1 MEEIGVVNLEN
12 LGKSEAFSNLEIEK
26 RKKKAIEF
34 FKKSGNWIYYA
45 ILSII
50 LFISVYIRT
59 RNIPKLKDITTNTW
73 TLGPDLDPFL
83 FLRWAKYIAEHGKLF
98 LLDRMRYVP
107 LSDICSGT
115 SCTPVNTAGEMNL
128 ISYMIA
134 WLSKFLSFFDKNITV
149 TYSAIIWP
157 VIMAVLTGIAFFL
170 FTRKLFYKENKKIAN
185 IIALISTLLFVLVP
199 SLLSRSIAGIPEKE
213 AAAFFF
219 LFGAFYFFLEAY
231 TSEKLKKGI
240 IYSALA
246 GIFTA
251 LLGLVWG
258 GVTFAFLGI
267 WGVVLFAFFLGKID
281 KKKFLFYVIWLISSI
296 IIMIPLSTRYTPSN
310 LINSSSTGLN
320 FVVFFILLV
329 DFLVFRK
336 RIFRLDEKIK
346 KKIKLPN
353 PFISLIV
360 AFIAL
365 GILASL
371 VFGISF
377 IPDMIKDVISHAV
390 EPLDPNRFGVTV
402 AENKQPYF
410 TSDWAGEFGPIV
422 LNIPL
427 YFWLFFVGAVFLFY
441 YMIKPLIKKEKIILT
456 IGYTLFLLGLI
467 FSKYSSGSVLNGES
481 GLSLLVYFGGVLA
494 FLLPFGS
501 VYYKRYKEQKFSVFE
516 EFNISYIFYFVI
528 LTIMIVAARG
538 AIRLVM
544 VLGAVSPIAIAFL
557 ITKSSQK
564 YFHEKEESNKI
575 FIGIAVLIILIA
587 SIFTAWTY
595 YQSDKSMAE
604 NFAPGY
610 YQFQWQKAMA
620 WVRDNTPLTA
630 VFAHWWDYGY
640 WVQTIGERA
649 TILDGGNAV
658 GYWNHFM
665 GRLILTGTDE
675 REALSFLYAHNGT
688 HLLID
693 STDIGKYGAFSSI
706 GSNENY
712 DHFSWIPNALLDPKQ
727 TQETNNE
734 TIYVYP
740 IGTATDEDI
749 ILNQSGKEIL
759 LPRKKTGVGAVAIR
773 EDMNKTELQ
782 PTVYFVYNSQQYQ
795 MPLRYVYIKGKL
807 YDFKTGLDAGIFIFP
822 SLDYQNSQLSVNE
835 KGAAFYLGQRVIHT
849 ELVRLYLFNE
859 SSNYFKLVHTEQS
872 LVNEDLKRQGVNLG
886 DFVYYQGFQGPIKI
900 WEISYPSD
908 IRLNST
914 YLSMAYPPEFEKVTS
929 GEY

>member
-12 LGKSEAFSNLEIEK
+12 LGKSESVSNLEIEK
-26 RKKKAIEF
+26 RKKKVVEF
-34 FKKSGNWIYYA
+34 FKKSGNWVYYA

-59 RNIPKLKDITTNTW
+59 RNIPRLKDITTNTW

-83 FLRWAKYIAEHGKLF
+83 FLRWAKYIAENGKLF
-98 LLDRMRYVP
+98 LLDPLRYVP
-107 LSDICSGT
+107 LSSVCSGA
-115 SCTPVNTAGEMNL
+115 SCAPVNTAGEMNL

-134 WLSKFLSFFDKNITV
+134 WLSKFLLFFDKNATV
-149 TYSAIIWP
+149 TYAAVIWP

-170 FTRKLFYKENKKIAN
+170 FTRKLFYKEDKKLAN
-185 IIALISTLLFVLVP
+185 IIALIATLLFVLVP

-219 LFGAFYFFLEAY
+219 LFGSFYFFLEAY
-231 TSEKLKKGI
+231 TSKKLRDGV
-240 IYSALA
+240 IYSVLA
-246 GIFTA
+246 GVFTA

-267 WGVVLFAFFLGKID
+267 AGFVLFAFFLGKID
-281 KKKFLFYVIWLISSI
+281 NKRFLFYMIWLITSI
-296 IIMIPLSTRYTPSN
+296 ITVMPFSIRYDLNS
-310 LINSSSTGLN
+310 LFSSSSTGLDFMIL
-320 FVVFFILLV
+320 FVLLV
-329 DFLVFRK
+329 DFLIFRK
-336 RIFRLDEKIK
+336 KIFKLDEKIK
-346 KKIKLPN
+346 KKIKIPS
-353 PFISLIV
+353 PFISVIV

-365 GILASL
+365 SVLASII
-371 VFGISF
+371 FGISF
-377 IPDMIKDVISHAV
+377 IPNTVKDVISHAV
-390 EPLDPNRFGVTV
+390 QPMDLSRFIVTV

-410 TSDWAGEFGPIV
+410 VSDLEGEFGPIV

-441 YMIKPLIKKEKIILT
+441 YMIKPLVKKEKIILT
-456 IGYTLFLLGLI
+456 CGYVLFLLGLI

-501 VYYKRYKEQKFSVFE
+501 VYYKRYKEGRFSVFE

-528 LTIMIVAARG
+528 LTMMIIAARG
-538 AIRLVM
+538 AIRFVM

-557 ITKSSQK
+557 IAKSSQK
-564 YFHEKEESNKI
+564 YLHEKDDTNKI

-604 NFAPGY
+604 NFAPGIY
-610 YQFQWQKAMA
+610 QWQWQNAMA

-649 TILDGGNAV
+649 TILDGGNAI

-665 GRLILTGTDE
+665 GRLVLTGTDE

-693 STDIGKYGAFSSI
+693 SSDIGKYGAFSSI
-706 GSNENY
+706 GSNGDY
-712 DHFSWIPNALLDPKQ
+712 DHFSWIPNALLDSTQ

-734 TIYVYP
+734 TVYIYP

-749 ILNQSGKEIL
+749 IINQNGKEIL

-773 EDMNKTELQ
+773 EGKNKTELQ

-795 MPLRYVYIKGKL
+795 MPLRYIHIYGKL
-807 YDFKTGLDAGIFIFP
+807 YDFGSGLDAGIFIFP
-822 SLDYQNSQLSVNE
+822 SLEYENSQLSVNE
-835 KGAAFYLGQRVIHT
+835 KGAAFYLGERVIHT
-849 ELVRLYLFNE
+849 ELVKLYLFNE
-859 SSNYFKLVHTEQS
+859 TSDYFKLVHTEQS
-872 LVNEDLKRQGVNLG
+872 LVNSDIKRQGLNLG

-908 IRLNST
+908 IKLNST
-914 YLSMAYPPEFEKVTS
+914 YLSMDYPPEFEKVIS